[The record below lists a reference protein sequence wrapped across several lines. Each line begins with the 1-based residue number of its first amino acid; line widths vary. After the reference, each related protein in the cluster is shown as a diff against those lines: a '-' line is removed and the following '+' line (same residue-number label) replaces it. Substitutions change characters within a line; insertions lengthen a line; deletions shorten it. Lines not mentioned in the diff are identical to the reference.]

1 MKNLNWI
8 SASVFPLVIF
18 AGAALQPL
26 LATEGNGPLNV
37 LLIMVDDLRPELG
50 CYGVGE
56 VSSPHID
63 RLANEGMLF
72 NNAYAQYPVCNP
84 SRASLLTGWR
94 PNEVGLLT
102 NNVPL
107 RQKWPDVV
115 SLPQLFRENG
125 YYTAGLGKI
134 FHLGLNAQQEVTFFE
149 DPKSFDFFYDARKD
163 ATKLGKTGEGRNLT
177 EGRLKWCQWMA
188 ANGDDED
195 QADGLLAKAAV
206 EILKEKQHQPFFM
219 GLGFH
224 KPHDPFIAPRKYFDL
239 YPLEDVKLAAE
250 PPDRSPR
257 VRHAI
262 PNEKAFASFTDKERK
277 EFKRAYQACVSF
289 TDAQVGKVFAALDA
303 LDLWDKTI
311 VILMGDH
318 GYHLGEHNWWNKVT
332 VYELGARAPM
342 AIWVPGA
349 KGMGHPTD
357 AIVEFV
363 DLYPTLLELTGLQ
376 SPHGLSGI
384 SIAPILHDPDLPG
397 KEAAFTQV
405 NRGKV
410 YGRSVRTH
418 DWRYTEW
425 GETGELGIELYNK
438 QLDKGEYYNLAQKP
452 EYSDIRTRLR
462 GLLEAG
468 FQRRSPAP

>member
-1 MKNLNWI
+1 MKKLNRI
-8 SASVFPLVIF
+8 SAIVLTLVML
-18 AGAALQPL
+18 AGIAQPL
-26 LATEGNGPLNV
+26 LAAAEDKPPPNI

-50 CYGVGE
+50 CYGVDE
-56 VSSPHID
+56 VHSPNID
-63 RLANEGMLF
+63 RLASKGMLF

-94 PNEVGLLT
+94 PNEVGIVT
-102 NNVPL
+102 NNIPL
-107 RQKWPDVV
+107 RKKWPDVV
-115 SLPQLFRENG
+115 TLPQLFRENG

-134 FHLGLNAQQEVTFFE
+134 FHLGLDANKAVTFFE
-149 DPKSFDFFYDARKD
+149 DSKSFDFFYDARKD

-177 EGRLKWCQWMA
+177 NGRLKWCQWLA

-206 EILKEKQHQPFFM
+206 EILNEKRDQPFFLS
-219 GLGFH
+219 LGFH
-224 KPHDPFIAPRKYFDL
+224 KPHDPFNAPIKYFDL

-257 VRHAI
+257 VPHAI
-262 PNEKAFASFTDKERK
+262 PNDRDFAQFTDKERR

-289 TDAQVGKVFAALDA
+289 MDAQVGKVLSALDE
-303 LDLWDKTI
+303 LNLWDNTI

-318 GYHLGEHNWWNKVT
+318 GYHLGEHDWWNKVT

-342 AIWVPGA
+342 AIWLPGA
-349 KGMGHPTD
+349 KGMGCSTD

-363 DLYPTLLELTGLQ
+363 DLYPTLLDLAGLD
-376 SPHGLSGI
+376 SPHELSGV
-384 SIAPILHDPDLPG
+384 SIRPVFDDPELPG

-410 YGRSVRTH
+410 YGRSVRTR

-425 GETGELGIELYNK
+425 GESGELGKELY
-438 QLDKGEYYNLAQKP
+438 DKRSDDGEYYNLAESEAFSNVRERMQQ
-452 EYSDIRTRLR
+452 
-462 GLLEAG
+462 LLSNG
-468 FQRRSPAP
+468 FADSPKAH